1 MAEEKKD
8 GSIRLRWRALDI
20 EEWRAIPEAKRKQF
34 EGSKGKKNPPVRGAD
49 IPGRYF
55 LDCYANGK
63 RFTKNINLRTSYDAN
78 FNDETERLAKQ
89 VVLNYGDTE
98 WRQRHRF
105 ESKSKGQVPFFEFFK
120 TLVEGRHWAWM
131 GTERLLQT
139 FPLRDT
145 PLEEIDYDWLNQIQK
160 YFLNA
165 PTRSNRT
172 LSQNSASTYYAK
184 IKAALQI
191 AVQRGLITS
200 NPATKIKAIQQ
211 VPAQREYLTIAELQ
225 ILADTPC
232 DNPEVRRAFLFSC
245 YTGLRISDIQAMTW
259 AQVRSGRL
267 ELRIKKTKTP
277 EWIDLPPLALKLLG
291 DQGKPEEPV
300 FKLPPDGT
308 TWMHIQT
315 WGIRAGITKHLSFHV
330 SRHTFATLM
339 LGQTQDLYLVSKLMG
354 HSDIKH
360 TQVYAKIIDD
370 RKKNALLSLPEI
382 KLS

>member
-1 MAEEKKD
+1 MTTDKQN
-8 GSIRLRWRALDI
+8 GTVRLRWRALDI
-20 EEWRAIPEAKRKQF
+20 MEWRAIPEAKRKTF
-34 EGSKGKKNPPVRGAD
+34 EASKGKKNPPVRGAD

-55 LDCYANGK
+55 LDFYQNGK
-63 RFTKNINLRTSYDAN
+63 RSTKNINLRTTYDAFAN
-78 FNDETERLAKQ
+78 EETERMARQ
-89 VVLNYGDTE
+89 VVLNYGDME

-105 ESKSKGQVPFFEFFK
+105 ESKSKGQVPFAEFFK
-120 TLVEGRHWAWM
+120 TLVQGRHWAWM
-131 GTERLLQT
+131 GTQQLLEK
-139 FPLRDT
+139 FPLKDA
-145 PLEEIDYDWLNQIQK
+145 PLEDIDYDWLSQIQK
-160 YFLNA
+160 FFLNA

-200 NPATKIKAIQQ
+200 NPASRIKSIQQ
-211 VPAQREYLTIAELQ
+211 VPAQREYLTIEELQ
-225 ILADTPC
+225 KLADTPC

-259 AQVRSGRL
+259 DKIRGGRL
-267 ELRIKKTKTP
+267 EFRIKKTKNP
-277 EWIDLPPLALKLLG
+277 EWIDLPPVALRLLG
-291 DQGKPEEPV
+291 ELGNPGEPV

-308 TWMHIQT
+308 TWMNIQT
-315 WGIRAGITKHLSFHV
+315 WGIRAGIAKHLSFHV

-360 TQVYAKIIDD
+360 TQV
-370 RKKNALLSLPEI
+370 
-382 KLS
+382 